1 VAYNRPPAWR
11 YLPPTDPP
19 PQPLQQ
25 VADAMVELGGWFK
38 EEFWT
43 GAGTDGRINT
53 KLITKPGSRHSGVM
67 ACL

>member
-1 VAYNRPPAWR
+1 MRAAPSWQTDSRGLKPSAGLAVPPA
-11 YLPPTDPP
+11 DPP

-53 KLITKPGSRHSGVM
+53 KLIT
-67 ACL
+67 